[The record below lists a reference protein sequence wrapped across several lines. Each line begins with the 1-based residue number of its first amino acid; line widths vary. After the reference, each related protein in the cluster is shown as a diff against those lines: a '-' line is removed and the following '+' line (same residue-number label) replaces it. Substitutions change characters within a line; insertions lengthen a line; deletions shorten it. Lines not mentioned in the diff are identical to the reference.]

1 MTRSRSLL
9 RLSAVGL
16 LAVAGGLAVGTV
28 QAATV
33 TSCSGGLSG
42 PGARTFSLTLQ
53 GDAAATCWDW
63 DVGNIPTQTHG
74 PNQNVFN
81 IVSDGTPTPWDREL
95 HLPEGF
101 SLLDDSSQGGDPA
114 EGTLSGSGNL
124 RSGRSGSF
132 SIAGNPG
139 WQYLIAFKTGVAAR
153 NPDWMAFLLPHGVT
167 SGEWSISGQQSL
179 SHVRLWGGVVDE
191 RIVPQVPIPAAGWL
205 LGSGLMGLL
214 AFARRRRSA

>member
-1 MTRSRSLL
+1 MKRSRTLL
-9 RLSAVGL
+9 KLSVAGL
-16 LAVAGGLAVGTV
+16 LAVAGGLVVGSV

-42 PGARTFSLTLQ
+42 PSARTFSLTLA

-63 DVGNIPTQTHG
+63 DAGNIPTHTHG
-74 PNQNVFN
+74 PNQNIFP
-81 IVSDGTPTPWDREL
+81 GTPVGFDLLL

-114 EGTLSGSGNL
+114 EGALSGTGNL

-132 SIAGNPG
+132 SIAGDAD
-139 WQYLIAFKTGVAAR
+139 WQYLIAFKTGVASR
-153 NPDWMAFLLPHGVT
+153 NPDWMAFLLPAGVM
-167 SGEWSISGQQSL
+167 SGDWSISGQQSL
-179 SHVRLWGGVVDE
+179 SHVRLWGGPVDE
-191 RIVPQVPIPAAGWL
+191 PVVPQVPIPAAGWL

>member
-1 MTRSRSLL
+1 MTRTRTVF
-9 RLSAVGL
+9 RLSAAGL

-42 PGARTFSLTLQ
+42 PGARTFTLTLQ

-74 PNQNVFN
+74 PNQNIFN
-81 IVSDGTPTPWDREL
+81 ISDGTPIRWDRVL
-95 HLPEGF
+95 QLPAGF

-153 NPDWMAFLLPHGVT
+153 NPDWMAFLLPQGVT
-167 SGEWSISGQQSL
+167 TGEWSISGQQSL

-214 AFARRRRSA
+214 AFARRRRPA

>member
-1 MTRSRSLL
+1 MTRTRTVF
-9 RLSAVGL
+9 RLSAAGL

-33 TSCSGGLSG
+33 TSCSGGLIGS
-42 PGARTFSLTLQ
+42 GARTFTLTLQ
-53 GDAAATCWDW
+53 GDAAASCWDW

-74 PNQNVFN
+74 PNQSVF
-81 IVSDGTPTPWDREL
+81 IGTPTPWDREL

-132 SIAGNPG
+132 SIAGDAG

-153 NPDWMAFLLPHGVT
+153 NPDWMAFLLPQGAT
-167 SGEWSISGQQSL
+167 SGEWWISGQQSL
-179 SHVRLWGGVVDE
+179 SHVRLWGGVGNGPVLE
-191 RIVPQVPIPAAGWL
+191 PVVPQVPIPAAGWL

>member
-1 MTRSRSLL
+1 MTRTRTVF
-9 RLSAVGL
+9 RLSAAGL
-16 LAVAGGLAVGTV
+16 LAVAGGLAMGTV

-42 PGARTFSLTLQ
+42 SGARTFTLTLQ

-63 DVGNIPTQTHG
+63 DVGNIPTHTHG
-74 PNQNVFN
+74 PNQNIFVE
-81 IVSDGTPTPWDREL
+81 PQEPWDRRL
-95 HLPEGF
+95 QLKAGF

-153 NPDWMAFLLPHGVT
+153 DPDWMAFLLPRGVT

-179 SHVRLWGGVVDE
+179 SHVRLWGGLVDE
-191 RIVPQVPIPAAGWL
+191 PVVPQVPLPAAVWL
-205 LGSGLMGLL
+205 LGSGLLGLL
-214 AFARRRRSA
+214 ALGRRRRAA